1 MNAAFD
7 LSNYSFSVYS
17 LPLLLVGGGAAVLG
31 ITLSVRDRASAVSL
45 AYLAMTLS
53 ASIWLLSF
61 AAIYS
66 TNVPSAVLF
75 WVKVEHA
82 GVVSIPATLFLF
94 SAAVTGQL
102 RRMSPVVLLGALLS
116 ATFFVGVIST
126 GWFVV
131 GLDHHYW
138 GYYPVYGWPVV
149 GLLVFFGGMFSASLQ
164 LFRTAL
170 AQAGPESRRQR
181 LKGIYVALTI
191 AYGGSIDYLPALH
204 VPVYPFGYVFIGA
217 CMVLITRAVWRY
229 RLVDITPAF
238 AANEIVETMA
248 DALLVFDRE
257 GVIRVANEAA
267 TEMLGSPKQELIG
280 TPATT
285 LDANWFDGALG
296 GLAKPLQH
304 AEVRFS
310 RPDGEER
317 TALISISM
325 MRDGAG
331 QRQATVWIAQ
341 DITERKQA
349 EQAVRESEALYRTLV
364 ETSPDAVLVAERDG
378 RVLMANRRAAELV
391 GLSSPEEVCGRNAL
405 EFVTPDDQQRL
416 REGFEEAS
424 GSVVIRDM
432 EYTLVKHDGSTLPAE
447 LSVSRVPGAAG
458 EFTAIMAVARDISE
472 RKRAEE
478 TIRYLAFHDGLTGV
492 ATRSVLVDR
501 LAQAVAQARRD
512 GSKVALLFLDL
523 DGFKEVNDTAG
534 HTTGDGVLRSIASE
548 LGELLREG
556 DTLARMGGDEFV
568 VLLPRISD
576 GEEAVRV
583 AVRILQR
590 LRRRRSVGDHQ
601 FVVTASIGI
610 AIHPDDGDGPEALLR
625 GADVAMYA
633 AKAHGGDAYQLFAE
647 LEGKAHPL
655 RLAE

>member
-7 LSNYSFSVYS
+7 PGSYSFSVYS
-17 LPLLLVGGGAAVLG
+17 LPVLIVGGGAAVLA
-31 ITLSVRDRASAVSL
+31 ISMSIRERASAVSL
-45 AYLAMTLS
+45 AYLAMTWS
-53 ASIWLLSF
+53 ASAWLLAF

-66 TNVPSAVLF
+66 TNDPSAALF

-82 GVVSIPATLFLF
+82 GVVSIPTTLFLF

-116 ATFFVGVIST
+116 TAFFVGVIST

-131 GLDHHYW
+131 GIDHHYW
-138 GYYPVYGWPVV
+138 GYYPIYGWPVV
-149 GLLVFFGGMFSASLQ
+149 GILVFFGGMFSASLQ
-164 LFRTAL
+164 LFRAAL

-181 LKGIYVALTI
+181 LRGIYVALTI

-248 DALLVFDRE
+248 DALLVLDRE
-257 GVIRVANEAA
+257 GVVRVANEAA
-267 TEMLGSPKQELIG
+267 TEMLWSPKQELIG
-280 TPATT
+280 MPAAI
-285 LDANWFDGALG
+285 LDATWFDGALG

-304 AEVRFS
+304 AEVKFS

-317 TALISISM
+317 TALISVSM
-325 MRDGAG
+325 VRDGAG
-331 QRQATVWIAQ
+331 QRQATVWIAH
-341 DITERKQA
+341 DITERTQA
-349 EQAVRESEALYRTLV
+349 EEAVRKSEALYRTLV

-391 GLSSPEEVCGRNAL
+391 GLTSADEVCGRNAL
-405 EFVTPDDQQRL
+405 EFVTTDDQQRL
-416 REGFEEAS
+416 REGFEQAS

-432 EYTLVKHDGSTLPAE
+432 EYTLVKSDGGTLPAE

-478 TIRYLAFHDGLTGV
+478 TIRYLAFHDALTGV

-501 LAQAVAQARRD
+501 LTQAAAQARRD

-523 DGFKEVNDTAG
+523 DGFKKVNDTAG
-534 HTTGDGVLRSIASE
+534 HTTGDAVLRSIASE
-548 LGELLREG
+548 LGGLLREG

-568 VLLPRISD
+568 VLLPRISG

-583 AVRILQR
+583 AVRVLQR
-590 LRRRRSVGDHQ
+590 LRQRRRAGEREFSVTGS
-601 FVVTASIGI
+601 VGI

-625 GADVAMYA
+625 SADLAMYA
-633 AKAHGGDAYQLFAE
+633 AKARGGDAYELFAD
-647 LEGKAHPL
+647 LDRNIQA
-655 RLAE
+655 RLPVT